1 MEAQYYREMAEN
13 CEEMIQ
19 RGLLE
24 HKRIFLFGHCN
35 ATEELADFL
44 KEKGYTVRAILD
56 NNAVKHGEQ
65 YHEIPI
71 VPPEAVLSE
80 QAQDVIVC
88 IATRFYEAMKAQL
101 RELGFSGEVRKLVDY
116 NTYAEYSLSEETVE
130 RKRKRVEH
138 GRMIVEELERKYPLH
153 FRVFCPFS
161 ALGDVYFCMSYL
173 PWFLKMR
180 GRKQYVVCAAGNAC
194 AHVVRLF
201 DDCPVEV
208 MQQKELDA
216 AIQAELF
223 MQDENAFIAHQDRPY
238 IVNLSRALYKKR
250 IPLEKMYCCGVFGLS
265 PETKPVLPK
274 RWSEYADVSMIRQG
288 QAVILS
294 PYAKSVT
301 ALPGQVWEDIVADYQ
316 KQGCQIFTNVTGEE
330 KPLKGA
336 IPISPAINEMKS
348 VVERAGTFIG
358 IRSGMCDVI
367 RTADCRKIALY
378 PDYNYSDTRWKAIDI
393 YAIDT
398 FENIVVKDG
407 FVWKKN

>member
-138 GRMIVEELERKYPLH
+138 GRMIV
-153 FRVFCPFS
+153 
-161 ALGDVYFCMSYL
+161 
-173 PWFLKMR
+173 
-180 GRKQYVVCAAGNAC
+180 
-194 AHVVRLF
+194 
-201 DDCPVEV
+201 
-208 MQQKELDA
+208 
-216 AIQAELF
+216 
-223 MQDENAFIAHQDRPY
+223 
-238 IVNLSRALYKKR
+238 
-250 IPLEKMYCCGVFGLS
+250 
-265 PETKPVLPK
+265 
-274 RWSEYADVSMIRQG
+274 
-288 QAVILS
+288 
-294 PYAKSVT
+294 
-301 ALPGQVWEDIVADYQ
+301 
-316 KQGCQIFTNVTGEE
+316 
-330 KPLKGA
+330 
-336 IPISPAINEMKS
+336 
-348 VVERAGTFIG
+348 
-358 IRSGMCDVI
+358 
-367 RTADCRKIALY
+367 
-378 PDYNYSDTRWKAIDI
+378 
-393 YAIDT
+393 
-398 FENIVVKDG
+398 
-407 FVWKKN
+407 